1 VCWQAKATQ
10 KARGRQRDPWAEDI
24 KDEDVIIFHAGTE
37 LKDGKFITTGGRVLN
52 VCAWGNSLKEAKERA
67 YKAVEKIHFEGMH
80 YRKDIGDRALKF
92 L

>member
-1 VCWQAKATQ
+1 MVLRTS
-10 KARGRQRDPWAEDI
+10 R
-24 KDEDVIIFHAGTE
+24 DEDVIVFHAGTE
-37 LKDGKFITTGGRVLN
+37 VKDGKLITTGGRVLN

-92 L
+92 F

>member
-1 VCWQAKATQ
+1 MLASKGYPEKPEVGKEIY
-10 KARGRQRDPWAEDI
+10 GLEDI
-24 KDEDVIIFHAGTE
+24 NDENVIVFHAGTE
-37 LKDGKFITTGGRVLN
+37 LKDGKLITTGGRVLN
-52 VCAWGNSLKEAKERA
+52 VCAWGNSLKEAKEKA